1 MHLIK
6 TKKNEI
12 DQTVRNKTKF
22 LDKYNKKEKLKNL
35 SFIVKISGRMSCISA
50 DSTLLVFSRH
60 RFRTSVEPMNP
71 SDEPVCNLWG

>member
-1 MHLIK
+1 MDL
-6 TKKNEI
+6 
-12 DQTVRNKTKF
+12 TVRNKTMF
-22 LDKYNKKEKLKNL
+22 LDKYNQKYLKNL
-35 SFIVKISGRMSCISA
+35 SFIVKISGRMSYISA